1 MATKIAKEQVW
12 KELDPNN
19 PKAKVKLVGADDH
32 KPDKTYVLVARK
44 GQKIPEH
51 TLEGFDGVGKFFGG
65 AIEADPDAKEVVI
78 SEPEAGPKGD
88 GKGKPARAARK
99 TRSTRVSRRATK

>member
-19 PKAKVKLVGADDH
+19 PKAKVRLVGADDH

-44 GQKIPEH
+44 GQKIPEQ
-51 TLEGFDGVGKFFGG
+51 TLEEFDGVSKFFGG
-65 AIEADPDAKEVVI
+65 AVEADPDERPVTITA
-78 SEPEAGPKGD
+78 PEAGPKGD
-88 GKGKPARAARK
+88 DKGKPARAARK